1 MIQIVQKGHR
11 SFRIHTRTIITDGEW
26 AGNTGGT
33 ALKPLERAGNA
44 PEARNER
51 ERAGPKIERIR
62 ILGSTPL
69 AVRTAIR
76 TKWPHFQTRGVI
88 APQHNYNDHTIMTEV
103 RHASVTP

>member
-1 MIQIVQKGHR
+1 MGGKYG
-11 SFRIHTRTIITDGEW
+11 GW
-26 AGNTGGT
+26 GT

-76 TKWPHFQTRGVI
+76 TKWPYFQTRGVI